1 MFSFIKKVFYNNKKN
16 YKMLFSLL
24 LFVIIYY
31 LITYFYNV
39 KEGNTSNNEA
49 NVEQS
54 TEPTN
59 TSNTSFYDPTI
70 KDKIIDITATI
81 EKKEA
86 ENEEKLA
93 KVEGILESIEI
104 DVNRILDRDIDL
116 GLLMSQGR

>member
-1 MFSFIKKVFYNNKKN
+1 
-16 YKMLFSLL
+16 MLFSLL

-104 DVNRILDRDIDL
+104 DVNRMLDRDIDL